1 MSLDCCREFDLSSGG
16 LCSEVLQYIHQ
27 DIIKTKDL
35 QEHFFLQFS
44 PFIYTGKFCHTEV
57 SRLWNFRNLISQLTT
72 RVMSKGGWQVAI

>member
-35 QEHFFLQFS
+35 QEHFFPNFLPS
-44 PFIYTGKFCHTEV
+44 FIWGSFVILKCPDCG
-57 SRLWNFRNLISQLTT
+57 IS
-72 RVMSKGGWQVAI
+72 GI